1 MHIVDFT
8 FRSLISSV
16 LAASKVVMGSVY
28 SGEQDGVENWNY
40 SMQNWLLPL
49 VDNRF
54 DFNDFENSWLH
65 SAPIQLGTRNPLKIH
80 GNAPLET

>member
-16 LAASKVVMGSVY
+16 LAASSSKAVMGSVY
-28 SGEQDGVENWNY
+28 FSDEQDGVENWNY

-65 SAPIQLGTRNPLKIH
+65 SAPIQLGTRNPLK
-80 GNAPLET
+80 E